1 MADNNG
7 NEHLESVSNN
17 EQTDKS
23 IIERPQISWWARLLG
38 GSTLAD
44 IMEQADRYLQ
54 EATKMRMDVEGEN
67 AQLAQTKEKMIEEAS
82 KIAQHKLEEERR
94 QLQEDRELDYK
105 EMQEREKDLDARK
118 RELDARER
126 ELDERKKALDEREAA
141 FRHHEAVVTSMGL
154 DYLENKGLDHRADSV
169 AVGEEILDA
178 RREEV
183 NKDKEE
189 ADRRKAIYTEEHKI
203 DPEIPDSSVA
213 RDEAFLEYAS
223 ELYEEAERLLELRKR
238 SENVNE
244 TREESKKR
252 DMDYKVLVARMIG
265 ALQRYR
271 ESLPEKEKNLPVID
285 GCTLTKFIQDRA
297 KEILPSGIRTDE
309 SSLSYVF
316 KNNDDTVDLLAKE
329 VFLGHNLGVE
339 SVHSYFGVNSYGDIN
354 NRDGY
359 RDPRMV
365 RKSNFIKSL

>member
-1 MADNNG
+1 MTEVKTFK
-7 NEHLESVSNN
+7 NEKLGSIR
-17 EQTDKS
+17 
-23 IIERPQISWWARLLG
+23 IIEINDEIWFVGKDVAEALGYVNTRDAISKHVDDEDKGVAKCDTPSGDQDMAIINESGMYSLVL
-38 GSTLAD
+38 SSKLK
-44 IMEQADRYLQ
+44 QA
-54 EATKMRMDVEGEN
+54 
-67 AQLAQTKEKMIEEAS
+67 KEFK
-82 KIAQHKLEEERR
+82 HW
-94 QLQEDRELDYK
+94 
-105 EMQEREKDLDARK
+105 
-118 RELDARER
+118 
-126 ELDERKKALDEREAA
+126 
-141 FRHHEAVVTSMGL
+141 VTSEVLPTIRKTG
-154 DYLENKGLDHRADSV
+154 KF
-169 AVGEEILDA
+169 EIKPLF
-178 RREEV
+178 E
-183 NKDKEE
+183 
-189 ADRRKAIYTEEHKI
+189 T
-203 DPEIPDSSVA
+203 
-213 RDEAFLEYAS
+213 
-223 ELYEEAERLLELRKR
+223 
-238 SENVNE
+238 